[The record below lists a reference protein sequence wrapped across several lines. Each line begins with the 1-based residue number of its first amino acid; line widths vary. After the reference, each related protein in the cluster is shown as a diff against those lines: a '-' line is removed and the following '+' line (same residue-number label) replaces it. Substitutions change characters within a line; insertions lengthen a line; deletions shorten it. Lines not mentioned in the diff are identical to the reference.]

1 MTNHKFSILII
12 SIFLSAI
19 LLPISYAQ
27 APAVLTNFT
36 VLDPNGN
43 DVTDE
48 FLVAGGSYT
57 INFEIEIG
65 ATLSDN
71 ILLTTSM
78 EKSGNSF
85 WTLNNNYQG
94 VDTSVWTPGS
104 QSITFQA
111 VEGIAQFT
119 LDGKIPESITEKD
132 VVDMDKTVHA
142 FELVPLLVMSL
153 DSMEILDERT
163 YTITDQTIISYD
175 VLLQSKLEKLNSI
188 SMEGKYNSLALE
200 IVSEAEYLTTFGL
213 YDDAIKL
220 LNTIPDSDYPAPP
233 STTTLFI
240 IASAILGITTIAF
253 ALLFI
258 RIRSSSSYLSSS
270 ISEKADKLD
279 LTKEEKNL
287 VELFPES
294 EIINV
299 ACHSAVNYHGYSIIK
314 NGKKRRLKVIS
325 SDTPKIEFGDRIEE
339 EDKIYSTSYQKDGQN
354 YWKDEDDDEDFA
366 EDQLMEDFTFGIA
379 KRRLGVLL
387 DHSDGEE
394 LMESVQFK
402 KWSLL

>member
-1 MTNHKFSILII
+1 M
-12 SIFLSAI
+12 
-19 LLPISYAQ
+19 
-27 APAVLTNFT
+27 
-36 VLDPNGN
+36 GN

-71 ILLTTSM
+71 ILLTTCM

-111 VEGIAQFT
+111 VEGTAQFT
-119 LDGKIPESITEKD
+119 LDGKIPESITEKN

-175 VLLQSKLEKLNSI
+175 VLLQSKLEKLDSI

-233 STTTLFI
+233 STITLFI

-270 ISEKADKLD
+270 VSEKADKLD
-279 LTKEEKNL
+279 LLLIKVSRIDKSISDDLETIKRELKEL
-287 VELFPES
+287 V
-294 EIINV
+294 
-299 ACHSAVNYHGYSIIK
+299 
-314 NGKKRRLKVIS
+314 
-325 SDTPKIEFGDRIEE
+325 
-339 EDKIYSTSYQKDGQN
+339 
-354 YWKDEDDDEDFA
+354 
-366 EDQLMEDFTFGIA
+366 
-379 KRRLGVLL
+379 
-387 DHSDGEE
+387 
-394 LMESVQFK
+394 
-402 KWSLL
+402 

>member
-1 MTNHKFSILII
+1 MTNYKFSILII
-12 SIFLSAI
+12 FIFLSVI

-48 FLVAGGSYT
+48 FLVAGGVYT

-111 VEGIAQFT
+111 VEGTAQFT
-119 LDGKIPESITEKD
+119 LDGKIPDSITEKD

-175 VLLQSKLEKLNSI
+175 ALLQSKLEKLNSI

-240 IASAILGITTIAF
+240 IASVILGITTIAF

-258 RIRSSSSYLSSS
+258 RTRSSSSYMSSS
-270 ISEKADKLD
+270 VSEKADKLD
-279 LTKEEKNL
+279 LLLIKASRIDKSLSDDLETIKRELKEL
-287 VELFPES
+287 V
-294 EIINV
+294 
-299 ACHSAVNYHGYSIIK
+299 
-314 NGKKRRLKVIS
+314 
-325 SDTPKIEFGDRIEE
+325 
-339 EDKIYSTSYQKDGQN
+339 
-354 YWKDEDDDEDFA
+354 
-366 EDQLMEDFTFGIA
+366 
-379 KRRLGVLL
+379 
-387 DHSDGEE
+387 
-394 LMESVQFK
+394 
-402 KWSLL
+402 

>member
-1 MTNHKFSILII
+1 V
-12 SIFLSAI
+12 I

-48 FLVAGGSYT
+48 FLVAGGVYT

-111 VEGIAQFT
+111 VEGTAQFT
-119 LDGKIPESITEKD
+119 LDGKIPDSITEKD

-175 VLLQSKLEKLNSI
+175 ALLQSKLEKLNSI

-240 IASAILGITTIAF
+240 IASVILGITTIAF

-258 RIRSSSSYLSSS
+258 RTRSSSSYMSSS
-270 ISEKADKLD
+270 VSEKADKLD
-279 LTKEEKNL
+279 LLLIKASRIDKSLSDDLETIKRELKEL
-287 VELFPES
+287 V
-294 EIINV
+294 
-299 ACHSAVNYHGYSIIK
+299 
-314 NGKKRRLKVIS
+314 
-325 SDTPKIEFGDRIEE
+325 
-339 EDKIYSTSYQKDGQN
+339 
-354 YWKDEDDDEDFA
+354 
-366 EDQLMEDFTFGIA
+366 
-379 KRRLGVLL
+379 
-387 DHSDGEE
+387 
-394 LMESVQFK
+394 
-402 KWSLL
+402 

>member
-1 MTNHKFSILII
+1 MYMHLMTNHKFSTLII
-12 SIFLSAI
+12 LIFLSVV
-19 LLPISYAQ
+19 LLPASYAQ

-78 EKSGNSF
+78 EKFGNSF

-94 VDTSVWTPGS
+94 VDTSIWTPGS
-104 QSITFQA
+104 PSITFQA
-111 VEGIAQFT
+111 VEGTAQFT
-119 LDGKIPESITEKD
+119 LYGKIPESITEKD
-132 VVDMDKTVHA
+132 VIDMDKTVHA
-142 FELVPLLVMSL
+142 LELVPLLVMSL

-175 VLLQSKLEKLNSI
+175 ALLQSKLEKLDSI
-188 SMEGKYNSLALE
+188 SMEGKYNFLALE

-213 YDDAIKL
+213 YDDAIQL

-240 IASAILGITTIAF
+240 IVSAILGITTIAF
-253 ALLFI
+253 ALLFV
-258 RIRSSSSYLSSS
+258 RTRSSSSYLSSS
-270 ISEKADKLD
+270 VSEKADKLD
-279 LTKEEKNL
+279 LLLIKASRIDKSLSDDLETIKRELKEL
-287 VELFPES
+287 V
-294 EIINV
+294 
-299 ACHSAVNYHGYSIIK
+299 
-314 NGKKRRLKVIS
+314 
-325 SDTPKIEFGDRIEE
+325 
-339 EDKIYSTSYQKDGQN
+339 
-354 YWKDEDDDEDFA
+354 
-366 EDQLMEDFTFGIA
+366 
-379 KRRLGVLL
+379 
-387 DHSDGEE
+387 
-394 LMESVQFK
+394 
-402 KWSLL
+402 

>member
-1 MTNHKFSILII
+1 MTNYKFSILII

-48 FLVAGGSYT
+48 FLVAGGVYT

-111 VEGIAQFT
+111 VEGTAQFT
-119 LDGKIPESITEKD
+119 LDGKIPGSITEKD
-132 VVDMDKTVHA
+132 VIDMDKTVHA
-142 FELVPLLVMSL
+142 LELVPILVMSL

-175 VLLQSKLEKLNSI
+175 ALLQSKLEKLDSI

-240 IASAILGITTIAF
+240 IASVILGITTIAF

-258 RIRSSSSYLSSS
+258 RTRSSSSYMSSS
-270 ISEKADKLD
+270 VSEKADKLD
-279 LTKEEKNL
+279 LLLIKASRIDKSLSDDLETIKRELKEL
-287 VELFPES
+287 V
-294 EIINV
+294 
-299 ACHSAVNYHGYSIIK
+299 
-314 NGKKRRLKVIS
+314 
-325 SDTPKIEFGDRIEE
+325 
-339 EDKIYSTSYQKDGQN
+339 
-354 YWKDEDDDEDFA
+354 
-366 EDQLMEDFTFGIA
+366 
-379 KRRLGVLL
+379 
-387 DHSDGEE
+387 
-394 LMESVQFK
+394 
-402 KWSLL
+402 